1 MPEQP
6 DRRKQS
12 TTRLVVRRTERVN
25 PHLIRINAA
34 PSRPEDLDR
43 FITPHSDAY
52 VKVLFRKPG
61 VRYPEPL
68 DMATAREELPRE
80 QWPALRTYTLREVR
94 PDTGDIVID
103 FVYHGDSGLAGPWA
117 ASASEGSEMFVV
129 GPGGAYSPDLTA
141 DWHLLVGDDSALPA
155 IAASLTRIPPSTP
168 VHALIEV
175 TDVADEQPLETP
187 GLLRTRWLH
196 RARGESVVTAVRE
209 LVFPSGRVHAFVHG
223 EAGAVKEL
231 RRHLRE
237 ERGLTMD
244 QLSISGYWRLGF
256 DDEGHR
262 EMKAAERAAE
272 TASAAS

>member
-6 DRRKQS
+6 NRRKQS

-25 PHLIRINAA
+25 PHLIRINAT
-34 PSRPEDLDR
+34 PSNPEDLAQ
-43 FITPHSDAY
+43 FTTPHSDAY

-68 DMATAREELPRE
+68 DMATAREALPRE
-80 QWPALRTYTLREVR
+80 DWPALRTYTLREVR

-117 ASASEGSEMFVV
+117 ASATEGSEMFVV
-129 GPGGAYSPDLTA
+129 GPGGGYSPDLTA

-168 VHALIEV
+168 VQALIEV
-175 TDVADEQPLETP
+175 TDEADEQPLESP
-187 GLLRTRWLH
+187 GLLQTRWLH
-196 RARGESVVTAVRE
+196 RARGESVVEAVRE
-209 LVFPSGRVHAFVHG
+209 LVFPNGRVHAFVHG

-272 TASAAS
+272 TASATS